1 MSLADPELLLKNKH
15 SLLPYPSV
23 RRQRKGSDGG
33 FQLFLGGGWVA
44 AAAGDRSDLNVELFW
59 LVVVKV
65 RVAGVKVV
73 VLQLR
78 TA

>member
-1 MSLADPELLLKNKH
+1 MS
-15 SLLPYPSV
+15 PYPSV
-23 RRQRKGSDGG
+23 RRQRKRSDGG
-33 FQLFLGGGWVA
+33 FQLFLCGGRVA
-44 AAAGDRSDLNVELFW
+44 AAAGDGSDLNVELFG
-59 LVVVKV
+59 LVIVEV